1 MAVTV
6 AELITGARIH
16 VDDAL
21 DDHLIED
28 DLTLQMDGTNKRFK
42 LINRYVVDNTTDGA
56 PADPVVITESFT
68 GVIGSITAFTVDKIT
83 GIITFTVAPDPAT
96 IAQLTCEHYHVIIPN
111 DKYTSWA
118 NDAANFLGET
128 DPTNIADLAKH
139 AAEVFM
145 ASEAAQKLASK
156 TSWWYNANA
165 GNKSVNKDS
174 IMAKFAQL
182 ATRKH
187 EEAVAARTD
196 IYTRHGKK
204 DAPATVLT
212 NIRGVQRYVPKR

>member
-16 VDDAL
+16 VDDSL
-21 DDHLIED
+21 DDHFVQD

-42 LINRYVVDNTTDGA
+42 LINRYVVDKTTDGA
-56 PADPVVITESFT
+56 PADPVVITEDFSGT
-68 GVIGSITAFTVDKIT
+68 LGTITAFTLDKIT
-83 GIITFTVAPDPAT
+83 GIITFTASPDPNT
-96 IAQLTCEHYHVIIPN
+96 IAQLSCDHYHVIIPD

-128 DPTNIADLAKH
+128 VATAIADLAKH

-156 TSWWYNANA
+156 TCWWYNANA
-165 GNKSVNKDS
+165 GDKSVNKDT

-182 ATRKH
+182 STQKH
-187 EEAVAARTD
+187 TEAVSARED
-196 IYTRHGKK
+196 LYTRHGKSN
-204 DAPATVLT
+204 APATVLT
-212 NIRGVQRYVPKR
+212 NIKGVKRYVPKR